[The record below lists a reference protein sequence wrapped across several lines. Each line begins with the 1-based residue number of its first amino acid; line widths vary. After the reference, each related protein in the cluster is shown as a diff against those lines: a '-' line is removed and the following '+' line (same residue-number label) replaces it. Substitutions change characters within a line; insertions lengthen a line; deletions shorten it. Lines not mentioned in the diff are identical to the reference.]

1 MVEPFKELAE
11 QAAISLDT
19 ANMQW
24 DEGKRN
30 YATEQYMMA
39 RTEALV
45 SIALAMAEL
54 VEDGGKLDALVVEAD
69 RLRRS

>member
-1 MVEPFKELAE
+1 MVELFKKLAE
-11 QAAISLDT
+11 QAAISLDV
-19 ANMQW
+19 ANMER

-30 YATEQYMMA
+30 YAAEQYMMA

-54 VEDGGKLDALVVEAD
+54 AEDGGKLDALVVETD
-69 RLRRS
+69 RLRRL

>member
-1 MVEPFKELAE
+1 MAELYKELAE
-11 QAAISLDT
+11 RAAISLDT
-19 ANMQW
+19 ANMEW
-24 DEGKRN
+24 REGKRN

-45 SIALAMAEL
+45 SIALAVVEL

-69 RLRRS
+69 RLRRL